1 MALED
6 DGVYELYLY
15 TIDVYKRLVGVLPLD
30 DCLARFNPQS
40 FSEIGNLELGDEAFA
55 AVSMRLMLQRK
66 YFARGK
72 DLFLKKLLKSAE
84 QDFEMAKDKAASLLA
99 DLDELNGR
107 PMEFV
112 FGDGVIVEGAYANVE
127 DMVYGALLHADRKR
141 VENLVNVSECM
152 RILALAP
159 YVVGREQILLQF
171 SELLLDE
178 GAKPLAKSEGA
189 SATVSFGAKG
199 AERLI
204 KSSPFWRNL
213 RGKELGA
220 KDIEDAVRQASC
232 EDREILATV
241 YRFKA
246 ALSRNPLDCGELAS
260 IVAVETVPGWGDF
273 SQVAKMLDGDYGLS
287 TRIWYQGDGAAL
299 VKLLPNVQEPFLIEG
314 PQLIEGGHEIVLVKR
329 GESWRIWAMR

>member
-1 MALED
+1 
-6 DGVYELYLY
+6 
-15 TIDVYKRLVGVLPLD
+15 
-30 DCLARFNPQS
+30 
-40 FSEIGNLELGDEAFA
+40 
-55 AVSMRLMLQRK
+55 MRLMLQRK

-127 DMVYGALLHADRKR
+127 DMVHGALLHADRKR

-178 GAKPLAKSEGA
+178 GG
-189 SATVSFGAKG
+189 
-199 AERLI
+199 
-204 KSSPFWRNL
+204 
-213 RGKELGA
+213 
-220 KDIEDAVRQASC
+220 QAPC
-232 EDREILATV
+232 EE
-241 YRFKA
+241 
-246 ALSRNPLDCGELAS
+246 
-260 IVAVETVPGWGDF
+260 
-273 SQVAKMLDGDYGLS
+273 
-287 TRIWYQGDGAAL
+287 
-299 VKLLPNVQEPFLIEG
+299 
-314 PQLIEGGHEIVLVKR
+314 
-329 GESWRIWAMR
+329 